1 MWRWHSKSGKG
12 GRTIPWPTSEF
23 GAGATGACS
32 ISGAAQRKIV
42 AVGSEPVRND
52 ASAMRNDSTISADS
66 PRIIVPKRHVDDRG
80 WFSETYH
87 EQRLRDLGITC
98 RFVQDNQSSSKRAGT
113 LRGLHFQ
120 LPPMAQAKLVTV
132 LRGRI
137 LDVAV
142 DVRRGS
148 PTFGRYV
155 SGELSAESGW
165 WIYIPVGFAHGFLAL
180 EDDVVVMYKASEYY
194 APAHDSGIRW
204 NDPDIAL
211 PGPFDEADIILS
223 EKDRRLPFLKEFT
236 SPFTYDGH
244 PLGPLKVTEF
254 A

>member
-1 MWRWHSKSGKG
+1 MNSDPK
-12 GRTIPWPTSEF
+12 
-23 GAGATGACS
+23 
-32 ISGAAQRKIV
+32 
-42 AVGSEPVRND
+42 
-52 ASAMRNDSTISADS
+52 ASDNL
-66 PRIIVPKRHVDDRG
+66 PRIIIPKRYVDDRG

-87 EQRLRDLGITC
+87 EQRLRDLGIPC

-148 PTFGRYV
+148 PTFGKYV
-155 SGELSAESGW
+155 SEELSAESGRQL
-165 WIYIPVGFAHGFLAL
+165 YIPVGFAHGFLTL
-180 EDDVVVMYKASEYY
+180 EDDVVVMYKASDYY

-204 NDPDIAL
+204 NDPDIAFPWPL
-211 PGPFDEADIILS
+211 NELGIIMS
-223 EKDRRLPFLKEFT
+223 DKDRRLPLLKEFT
-236 SPFTYDGH
+236 SPFMYDGY
-244 PLGPLKVTEF
+244 PLAPLNVTDLR
-254 A
+254 